1 MSLVNIHEGELCWLS
16 SGMIA
21 QIRQCS
27 NFEWSSVNQR
37 CAYMFVSF
45 VDFGVSFVDCVFQ
58 SKYLLMRFSYVFL
71 QTCDFGKFVFSEL
84 FLR

>member
-1 MSLVNIHEGELCWLS
+1 VLAKQLDDSANQTVLEIL
-16 SGMIA
+16 
-21 QIRQCS
+21 
-27 NFEWSSVNQR
+27 EWSSVNQR

-71 QTCDFGKFVFSEL
+71 QTCDFGKFVFSEF